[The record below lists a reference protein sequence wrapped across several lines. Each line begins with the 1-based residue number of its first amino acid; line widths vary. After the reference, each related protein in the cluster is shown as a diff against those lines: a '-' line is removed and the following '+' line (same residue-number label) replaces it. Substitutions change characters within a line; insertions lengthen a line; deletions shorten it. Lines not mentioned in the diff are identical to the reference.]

1 MGILLDYHGEDKV
14 KKRIADVLNV
24 TDVQANGTSVVDA
37 NGIAH
42 VSEALP
48 LTVQNGKLCIIYDD
62 GQ

>member
-1 MGILLDYHGEDKV
+1 MGKLLNYNGEDKV

-24 TDVQANGTSVVDA
+24 TDVQANGVSVVD
-37 NGIAH
+37 NDGIAH